1 MTPTSYRLTGDG
13 LEDARFPSLADAQ
26 EVQIATEYGGDDYFV
41 PRIEESADAPNT
53 TAADY
58 LAAVWPDYPGPVPAG
73 TDPDDWFAGCCDE

>member
-1 MTPTSYRLTGDG
+1 MATSWKLTGDG
-13 LEDARFPSLADAQ
+13 LEDCRFPTLADAQ
-26 EVQIATEYGGDDYFV
+26 EVQTATEYAGDGYFA
-41 PRIEESADAPNT
+41 PRITASNDPPNT